1 MDNGGQPILRDFSAV
16 YHNLPTSLDEL
27 FNAANA
33 SLGCA
38 EGYVLFDAADGL
50 RNRWIGAARG
60 LPVVDDSREGWRL
73 LRRCDGSWEKDINML
88 VEKKVLPKAKFE
100 ANFDGDL
107 DQASKDQL
115 RSILD
120 RAARLLKVHA
130 RRQQKKAKSK
140 LKK

>member
-73 LRRCDGSWEKDINML
+73 LRRHDGLWEKDINML

-107 DQASKDQL
+107 DQASKDQP